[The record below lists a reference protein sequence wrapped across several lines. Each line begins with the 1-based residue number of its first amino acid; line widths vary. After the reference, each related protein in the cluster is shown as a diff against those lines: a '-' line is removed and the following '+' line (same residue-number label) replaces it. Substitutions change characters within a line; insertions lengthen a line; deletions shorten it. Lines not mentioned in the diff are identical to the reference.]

1 MMATAS
7 LTMPYPKMM
16 EKSLGY
22 FAGLMSVSAA
32 TESVAEMVALYLT
45 MSAMFMTSYYLS
57 YPMGMIQSR
66 LSMSSVSPNIVP
78 KATMVPKNPKM
89 KMYLKFF

>member
-22 FAGLMSVSAA
+22 LAGLMSVSAA

-45 MSAMFMTSYYLS
+45 MSAMFMYYDSLTS
-57 YPMGMIQSR
+57 PMGMIQFR
-66 LSMSSVSPNIVP
+66 LSMRRVRPKMVP
-78 KATMVPKNPKM
+78 KATMVPRKPKM